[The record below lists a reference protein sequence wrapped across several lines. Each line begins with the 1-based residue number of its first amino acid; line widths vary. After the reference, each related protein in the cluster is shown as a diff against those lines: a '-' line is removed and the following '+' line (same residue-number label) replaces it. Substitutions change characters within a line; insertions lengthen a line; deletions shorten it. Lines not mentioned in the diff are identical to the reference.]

1 MYPHEAA
8 ILENVIGFRRVLD
21 TVLTIIE
28 TNLPMSLSFP
38 VFFSRVSRCFD
49 FFVRL

>member
-28 TNLPMSLSFP
+28 TNLPMSLGFP
-38 VFFSRVSRCFD
+38 VFFLEFPGVLIS
-49 FFVRL
+49 L